1 MSTDGVKKTA
11 EDQAAEAALA
21 EPEWRVACHTL
32 ADIRS
37 NIDRL
42 DALIAPLLS
51 QRLYYVKLAAKF
63 KSSKENVIVPSRVE
77 EIIQAVR
84 GVAQAYGANPDVIE
98 RVYRTIID
106 EFTVEEQNNWDHVH
120 K

>member
-1 MSTDGVKKTA
+1 MGVQKTQ

-21 EPEWRVACHTL
+21 EPDWRVPCHSL
-32 ADIRS
+32 SDIRA

-51 QRLYYVKLAAKF
+51 QRLHFVKSAAKF
-63 KSSKENVIVPSRVE
+63 KASKEAVIVQSRVE
-77 EIIQAVR
+77 EIVESVR
-84 GVAQAYGANPDVIE
+84 RTATQYGANPDVIE
-98 RVYRTIID
+98 HVYRTLID
-106 EFTVEEQNNWDHVH
+106 AFTVEEQNNWDKVH